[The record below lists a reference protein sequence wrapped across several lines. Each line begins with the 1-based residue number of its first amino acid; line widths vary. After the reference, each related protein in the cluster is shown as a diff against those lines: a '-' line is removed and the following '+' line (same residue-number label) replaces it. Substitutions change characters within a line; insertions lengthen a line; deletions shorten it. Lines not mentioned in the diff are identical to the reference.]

1 MSRPLIQ
8 NFILTFGFIA
18 FVAGAVR
25 VAVAFPTAMHRVG
38 MQAPHTAE
46 EVLIESLEAC
56 GQ

>member
-25 VAVAFPTAMHRVG
+25 VAVAFPAAMHRVG

-46 EVLIESLEAC
+46 EVLIESLQAC

>member
-8 NFILTFGFIA
+8 NFILTFGFVA

-25 VAVAFPTAMHRVG
+25 VAVAFPAAMHSVG
-38 MQAPHTAE
+38 VLAPHTAE
-46 EVLIESLEAC
+46 ELIVESLEAC

>member
-1 MSRPLIQ
+1 MSRPLVQ

-25 VAVAFPTAMHRVG
+25 VAVAFPAAMHSVG

-46 EVLIESLEAC
+46 ELLIESLEAC

>member
-1 MSRPLIQ
+1 MSRPLVQ

-25 VAVAFPTAMHRVG
+25 VAVAFPAAMHNVG
-38 MQAPHTAE
+38 VLVPHTAE
-46 EVLIESLEAC
+46 EVVLEALEAC

>member
-1 MSRPLIQ
+1 VSRPLIQ

-25 VAVAFPTAMHRVG
+25 VAVAFPAAMHSAG
-38 MQAPHTAE
+38 MQAPPTAE
-46 EVLIESLEAC
+46 EVLIESLEAG

>member
-18 FVAGAVR
+18 FVVGAVR
-25 VAVAFPTAMHRVG
+25 VAVAFPATMHNVG
-38 MQAPHTAE
+38 VLVPHTAE
-46 EVLIESLEAC
+46 EAVFESLEAC